1 MDLVISG
8 TESSLLDSLSFDLPP
23 SSQYVQQRRLVSF
36 MPSGASTYS
45 PTGVRVCSFNLT
57 GDGWLDCASLRIQ
70 GKVSNK
76 HAATSL
82 QLADGPHSLIQRI
95 RFFCGG
101 TMVED
106 VDVYN
111 RSHQLFRR
119 ILMSRDWVSND
130 CVESGMQIA
139 DPSAVSSPATAQLI
153 GPNKSC
159 SFSLQPLL
167 GILNCGKM
175 LPLRLSGG
183 CRLEITFA
191 DAADSVAAGSSTS
204 YECQEMSIRC
214 AVSKLDSALESS
226 YSSMLMNNRALTLRL
241 TSFATQTA
249 ILQPGA
255 SEMSISLTRAYS
267 RLNALFISF
276 QGSDAANTP
285 PAHKHQTTSFL
296 NPSAY
301 VVGGVVNGQQTRDE
315 ALLSLEAQIG
325 SLKFPETAASSMP
338 EMFSLLRQTV
348 GVYDQSIQTLN
359 ISPQSY
365 QTLSFVAG
373 IPLQSVPGAAFS
385 GLNTRSGDLLSVR
398 CKHMSADNTVN
409 GAGKCYVT
417 LLNEQI
423 LEIREGSVSVLD

>member
-1 MDLVISG
+1 M
-8 TESSLLDSLSFDLPP
+8 
-23 SSQYVQQRRLVSF
+23 
-36 MPSGASTYS
+36 
-45 PTGVRVCSFNLT
+45 
-57 GDGWLDCASLRIQ
+57 
-70 GKVSNK
+70 
-76 HAATSL
+76 
-82 QLADGPHSLIQRI
+82 
-95 RFFCGG
+95 
-101 TMVED
+101 
-106 VDVYN
+106 
-111 RSHQLFRR
+111 
-119 ILMSRDWVSND
+119 
-130 CVESGMQIA
+130 
-139 DPSAVSSPATAQLI
+139 
-153 GPNKSC
+153 
-159 SFSLQPLL
+159 
-167 GILNCGKM
+167 
-175 LPLRLSGG
+175 
-183 CRLEITFA
+183 
-191 DAADSVAAGSSTS
+191 
-204 YECQEMSIRC
+204 
-214 AVSKLDSALESS
+214 
-226 YSSMLMNNRALTLRL
+226 RL
-241 TSFATQTA
+241 TSFSTQTA

-255 SEMSISLTRAYS
+255 SEMSISLARAYS

-285 PAHKHQTTSFL
+285 AAHKHQTTSFL

-315 ALLSLEAQIG
+315 ALLSLECQIG

-338 EMFSLLRQTV
+338 ELFSLLRQTV

-398 CKHMSADNTVN
+398 CKNMSADNTVN